1 MAILTWI
8 KTFFMKN
15 ALGIVLQKLIKNS
28 AAKFASEIFN
38 KDNQQKAYEFVKE
51 LATDSKLSNAEK
63 ALKFNEKMFE
73 WGKKAGKI
81 LENSIINC
89 LREMAVTALKD
100 EQYLAIQK
108 EVKL

>member
-1 MAILTWI
+1 MTLLTRI
-8 KTFFMKN
+8 KAFFLKN
-15 ALGIVLQKLIKNS
+15 SLGVIFQKLLANS

-63 ALKFNEKMFE
+63 ALKFNEKMFD
-73 WGKKAGKI
+73 WGKKVGKI

-108 EVKL
+108 EVRL